1 MVGGGG
7 HGILPLSASSHEGA
21 GGWQEKILHHQGSR
35 INI

>member
-7 HGILPLSASSHEGA
+7 HGILPLSASSHEGERKNLTPP
-21 GGWQEKILHHQGSR
+21 GGAR